1 VNIKLETLCREVV
14 VAYFGVGGLFV
25 EVLAH
30 GLPDAKIRTA
40 QLMFTFGTGYM
51 EQQWL

>member
-1 VNIKLETLCREVV
+1 
-14 VAYFGVGGLFV
+14 VAGLFV

-30 GLPDAKIRTA
+30 GLQDAKIRTV
-40 QLMFTFGTGYM
+40 QLMFTFGTGYV